1 MRISERF
8 RRSDSDAFEELLRR
22 KNREKD
28 RGRSKIGSD
37 TAIKEFETALERFST
52 FGNGSGMDQKT
63 SRTS

>member
-22 KNREKD
+22 KNPRKGP
-28 RGRSKIGSD
+28 RAIVGSD

-52 FGNGSGMDQKT
+52 FGNGSGKDQET